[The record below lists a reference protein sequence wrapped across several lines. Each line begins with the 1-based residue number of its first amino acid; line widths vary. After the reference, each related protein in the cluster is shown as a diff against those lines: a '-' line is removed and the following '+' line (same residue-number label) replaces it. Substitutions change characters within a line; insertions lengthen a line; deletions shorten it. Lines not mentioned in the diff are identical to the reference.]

1 MKVNKQGGRLM
12 DQETC
17 NRQKTA
23 SVDYLAGNLI
33 ADIII
38 ARILADPDSQFNIDA
53 YWSDLREDV
62 LYECEQRMKTV
73 HFMTNKEE
81 WG

>member
-1 MKVNKQGGRLM
+1 M
-12 DQETC
+12 D
-17 NRQKTA
+17 
-23 SVDYLAGNLI
+23 
-33 ADIII
+33 
-38 ARILADPDSQFNIDA
+38 IDA